1 MWNDTDIRRLIHEV
15 RSRPVL
21 WEIRHRK
28 SYKEIKQ
35 QWKEVAAVV
44 GIDVHQ
50 CRRKWANLR
59 DAYRALVRR
68 CENHQQRD
76 SKWIYYKDLSF
87 IRENKRIRRKKRP
100 KVDQAVQSIC
110 NGSTQNDNVS
120 DLVEISKIK
129 IESPEIGDEQR
140 YSEDDDADVIDRL
153 YMEFEQEYGWSAE
166 ETNINSIQPQQNV
179 KQTSANIEVSCNDN
193 KKSNKSFEP
202 KQSKDVGTITTTAP
216 TSTSIEAATQTIPS
230 PVANKNQGNCHCPSR
245 IEGLQQELRS
255 LLKMT
260 QNVTI
265 SAQTHANDPNFNF
278 LVSFLPQLKQMNPI
292 QNAEFRAR
300 MSSLVLNILMPTLQ
314 NETEF
319 HS

>member
-44 GIDVHQ
+44 SIDVHQ

-100 KVDQAVQSIC
+100 KVDQAGQSIC

-120 DLVEISKIK
+120 DLVEISEIK
-129 IESPEIGDEQR
+129 IELPEIGDEQR
-140 YSEDDDADVIDRL
+140 YSEDDDEDVIDRL

-166 ETNINSIQPQQNV
+166 ETNINSNQPQQNV
-179 KQTSANIEVSCNDN
+179 KQTSAAVEVSCNDN
-193 KKSNKSFEP
+193 KRSNKSFVP
-202 KQSKDVGTITTTAP
+202 KQRKDVGTATTP
-216 TSTSIEAATQTIPS
+216 SSTSIEAATQTTPS
-230 PVANKNQGNCHCPSR
+230 PVANEKSENCHCSAR
-245 IEGLQQELRS
+245 FQNLQQELRS

-260 QNVTI
+260 QTVTK
-265 SAQTHANDPNFNF
+265 SAPTHVNDPNFNF